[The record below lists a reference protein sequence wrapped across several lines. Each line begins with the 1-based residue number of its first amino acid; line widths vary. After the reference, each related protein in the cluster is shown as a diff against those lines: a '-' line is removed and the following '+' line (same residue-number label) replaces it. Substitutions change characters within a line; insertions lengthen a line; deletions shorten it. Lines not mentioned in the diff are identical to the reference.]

1 MFDLTSSKL
10 FLLAIVALLV
20 IGPKD
25 FPVLLRTLGKYMG
38 IIRGHAKEFRAQ
50 FDEAMRESE
59 LSQLKKDVE
68 NIAQEA
74 EASFDATGRSVEQTL
89 TDARQS
95 VEASVTN
102 PLEPV
107 VDPLTPPDAAP
118 QPQTDPVPPAATT
131 TAEAPAPAPSEG
143 MAPEPVTPEPVP
155 ASEPAAQ
162 PAPAAAPAVERT
174 GA

>member
-59 LSQLKKDVE
+59 LSQLKKDME
-68 NIAQEA
+68 NIAQET
-74 EASFDATGRSVEQTL
+74 EASLNATGRSVEETL
-89 TDARQS
+89 ADARQS

-102 PLEPV
+102 PLEPAADPFALP
-107 VDPLTPPDAAP
+107 VDPAP
-118 QPQTDPVPPAATT
+118 LPQTDPAPLAATQV
-131 TAEAPAPAPSEG
+131 AEALPPAPA
-143 MAPEPVTPEPVP
+143 APLAPEPVP
-155 ASEPAAQ
+155 APEPAAQ
-162 PAPAAAPAVERT
+162 PAPAAVPAVERT